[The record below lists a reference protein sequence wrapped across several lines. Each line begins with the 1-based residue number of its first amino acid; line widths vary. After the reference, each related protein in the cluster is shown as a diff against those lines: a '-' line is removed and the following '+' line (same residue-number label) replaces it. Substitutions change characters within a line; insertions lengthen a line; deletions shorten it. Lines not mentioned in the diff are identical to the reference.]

1 VKSGIESAYTDGQ
14 REFKT
19 VIKGLDAANARLEST
34 MDVLR
39 STMAESALRP
49 TGEEPR
55 SLLDF
60 IEESSIEATRDAL
73 KESIRESKDA
83 QTEFDSSILAFDDNL
98 RDLKTAIGSSNKT
111 SSSRHTSPIPEH
123 LNELET
129 HAQEMALLLESLSR
143 HFDLCVNAIR
153 HTEGG
158 YAAVRQAASNPE
170 PGAEP
175 VSVSGVMN
183 AEENP
188 HEEPLSEEERREMLD
203 ILENDAAEVEDVV
216 IELRERLNDMEL
228 KHEAILEYVSSLAN
242 TYKEVMT
249 AYDLLERV
257 GMHLSGYIIASQ
269 DFRLRWE
276 ELKTQIQEQMEDL
289 ERIRV
294 FYEGYYSS
302 YNGLILEVY
311 RRKQAEEKVKSI
323 ARKAMDQMEKVYEA
337 DMKEREG
344 FQLDSGEYL
353 PYDLY
358 PGVNAAAPRWEL
370 REVGEKMGSTP
381 DLDRTVVEAAARRD
395 RERRREDHR

>member
-1 VKSGIESAYTDGQ
+1 
-14 REFKT
+14 
-19 VIKGLDAANARLEST
+19 
-34 MDVLR
+34 
-39 STMAESALRP
+39 
-49 TGEEPR
+49 
-55 SLLDF
+55 
-60 IEESSIEATRDAL
+60 
-73 KESIRESKDA
+73 
-83 QTEFDSSILAFDDNL
+83 
-98 RDLKTAIGSSNKT
+98 
-111 SSSRHTSPIPEH
+111 
-123 LNELET
+123 
-129 HAQEMALLLESLSR
+129 MALLLESLSR

-183 AEENP
+183 PEENP

-203 ILENDAAEVEDVV
+203 ILEKDAAEVEDVV

-242 TYKEVMT
+242 TYKEVMA

-257 GMHLSGYIIASQ
+257 GMRLSGYIIASQ

-323 ARKAMDQMEKVYEA
+323 ARKAMEQMEKVYEV

-358 PGVNAAAPRWEL
+358 PGVNAAAPRWEF

-381 DLDRTVVEAAARRD
+381 DLNRTVVEAAARRD
-395 RERRREDHR
+395 RERRRGDQRWSLVQRIHPDRKMSFWNAFMNIFMISYIVLAIIIYVLWAD